1 MILIIDHLI
10 FQHLRVDVLVK
21 RNLVAI
27 RLHINQIQSEG
38 NVLCRLLIKV
48 ILAEVEGR
56 TRIH

>member
-1 MILIIDHLI
+1 MVLIIHHLI

-21 RNLVAI
+21 SYLIAI
-27 RLHINQIQSEG
+27 RLRIHQIQSEG